1 MHKSVQRVKVWLT
14 KKFILFTIYSN
25 DKHKITEADSNSKFK
40 KKSDTISELL
50 NNGGNTNAKTIKS
63 HFTIYL

>member
-1 MHKSVQRVKVWLT
+1 MTNTKSLKQIRIQSL
-14 KKFILFTIYSN
+14 
-25 DKHKITEADSNSKFK
+25 K